1 MSNFTTKQGALF
13 YCYTIPSEQVS
24 KINAF
29 LEILEKSGVAKVIKE
44 AAKLSDF
51 GRPGFNPY
59 LMFAAIVYGFAV
71 GAPSLRELET
81 SCRYDIRFMYIMNEI
96 IPDHSTFSRF
106 INTIIRP
113 NKDELFS
120 S

>member
-59 LMFAAIVYGFAV
+59 LMFAAIIYGFAV

-81 SCRYDIRFMYIMNEI
+81 SCRYDIRFMYIITKLFRI
-96 IPDHSTFSRF
+96 IPPF
-106 INTIIRP
+106 P
-113 NKDELFS
+113 VL
-120 S
+120 